1 MISKEEKRT
10 ELMAPAGDFATLTA
24 ACKGGADAVYFGV
37 DHFSMRAGKKNFQLK
52 DLQKIREICSS
63 YPRKPAMYLTL
74 NTIVYDGEMRK
85 LQDLVSKVKGKV
97 DAIIC
102 SDIAVMEL
110 CRENNIPFIVSTQ
123 CSVANKEAARFFRDM
138 GAKRVVLARELNIG
152 QVKEISKLE
161 GVETEVFVHG
171 AMCVAV
177 SGRCFTSQFLFNRS
191 ANRGECGHPCRR
203 SYLVKEKESGYELE
217 LYNDKVMS
225 AKDLCTLPFMEDLK
239 KAGVAA
245 FKIEGRNRDA
255 RYVREVVGAYRKAL
269 DQNLDI
275 KETIS
280 LMERL
285 EKVFHREFS
294 GGFYLGRP
302 LFTDFAKV
310 EDSASKFYKEYTGRV
325 VHFYPQAGVVLVE
338 VKKKIKVGDKIAFIG
353 ENMGSEEVEIEEME
367 KDKGRIKEAQK
378 GEVVGIKTPFVVKK
392 NTEVY
397 KIQKRN

>member
-1 MISKEEKRT
+1 
-10 ELMAPAGDFATLTA
+10 
-24 ACKGGADAVYFGV
+24 
-37 DHFSMRAGKKNFQLK
+37 
-52 DLQKIREICSS
+52 
-63 YPRKPAMYLTL
+63 
-74 NTIVYDGEMRK
+74 
-85 LQDLVSKVKGKV
+85 
-97 DAIIC
+97 
-102 SDIAVMEL
+102 
-110 CRENNIPFIVSTQ
+110 
-123 CSVANKEAARFFRDM
+123 
-138 GAKRVVLARELNIG
+138 
-152 QVKEISKLE
+152 
-161 GVETEVFVHG
+161 
-171 AMCVAV
+171 
-177 SGRCFTSQFLFNRS
+177 
-191 ANRGECGHPCRR
+191 
-203 SYLVKEKESGYELE
+203 
-217 LYNDKVMS
+217 
-225 AKDLCTLPFMEDLK
+225 MEDLK